1 MDKKIISSLD
11 SNQILLK
18 ADQASERKSAFE
30 AENFSEENL
39 DSEAKRNE
47 HHRTEKSR
55 NLLYK
60 GNIAI
65 IIALYFVTVAGILT
79 LGYHLISPVEYHFI
93 STSQLDTIK
102 TLLFS
107 SFATNF
113 AKELHK
119 KTYKS

>member
-1 MDKKIISSLD
+1 MDKKIISSL
-11 SNQILLK
+11 NPKKILLQ
-18 ADQASERKSAFE
+18 ADQASERKSAIE

-55 NLLYK
+55 NLLYI

-79 LGYHLISPVEYHFI
+79 LGWHWILPINWHYVSD
-93 STSQLDTIK
+93 TQLDTIK

-107 SFATNF
+107 SLATNF